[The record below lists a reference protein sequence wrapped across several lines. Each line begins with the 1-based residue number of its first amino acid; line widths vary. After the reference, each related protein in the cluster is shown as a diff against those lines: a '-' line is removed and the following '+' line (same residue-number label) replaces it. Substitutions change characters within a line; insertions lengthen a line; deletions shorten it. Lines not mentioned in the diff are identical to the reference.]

1 MASIISMSVWGVLK
15 CLKDAIRKHEVVIE
29 PLAGRL
35 DDGM

>member
-1 MASIISMSVWGVLK
+1 MASIISMSGWGVLK
-15 CLKDAIRKHEVVIE
+15 CLKEALRKHEVVIE

>member
-1 MASIISMSVWGVLK
+1 MSGWGVLK
-15 CLKDAIRKHEVVIE
+15 CLKEALQMYEVVIE